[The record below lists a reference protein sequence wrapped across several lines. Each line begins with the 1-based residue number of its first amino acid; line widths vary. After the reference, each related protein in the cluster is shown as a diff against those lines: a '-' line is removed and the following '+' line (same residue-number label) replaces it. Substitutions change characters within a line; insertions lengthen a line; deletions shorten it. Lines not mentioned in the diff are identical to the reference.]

1 MRIPFRDFNDVT
13 LVSEDIYEDEDDES
27 YLAIKVRED
36 EIVQEVKRSDGSC
49 HFACVNVYNK
59 H

>member
-36 EIVQEVKRSDGSC
+36 EIVQEVKRSDGS
-49 HFACVNVYNK
+49 
-59 H
+59 